1 MVLSTNTSLLS
12 QSHHPCHPATPPTVI
27 DIITAQTLVVA
38 TPACVNVLI
47 VYIIKPV
54 ITPSHTQQG
63 KQTIFYC
70 FIITIQRL
78 KVNVFIG
85 DYRY

>member
-1 MVLSTNTSLLS
+1 VTTNSLALCSTVTHIKAMVLSTNTSLLS

-54 ITPSHTQQG
+54 ITPS
-63 KQTIFYC
+63 
-70 FIITIQRL
+70 L
-78 KVNVFIG
+78 A
-85 DYRY
+85 